1 MITTKIKI
9 KAHLAEY
16 VKGWLAGCRDEPVS
30 FPPGSDLYIT
40 LWDLMAKR
48 PVNAPAFDTGNLEII
63 LPSRAVGK
71 RPEYYN
77 YLSARSQSIIE
88 KKIEEIMFEEL
99 HHRLRTNK
107 RQGIT
112 YIESIHWFMCE
123 YGINSISED
132 AYKKEFYRLRRN
144 EFNRRKKEKNYS
156 DHIA

>member
-1 MITTKIKI
+1 MITTKINI

-16 VKGWLAGCRDEPVS
+16 IQGRFTSCKNEPVAFS
-30 FPPGSDLYIT
+30 PGSDLYIT

-48 PVNAPAFDTGNLEII
+48 PANAPFFDTGNLEII
-63 LPSRAVGK
+63 LPSRSVGK

-77 YLSARSQSIIE
+77 YLSARSQTIIE

-112 YIESIHWFMCE
+112 YIESIHYFMCE

-144 EFNRRKKEKNYS
+144 EINRRKKQKNYS
-156 DHIA
+156 ELVV

>member
-1 MITTKIKI
+1 MITTKINI
-9 KAHLAEY
+9 KPHLAEY
-16 VKGWLAGCRDEPVS
+16 IQGRFTSCKNEPVAFS
-30 FPPGSDLYIT
+30 PGSDLYIT

-48 PVNAPAFDTGNLEII
+48 PANAPFFDTGNLEII
-63 LPSRAVGK
+63 LPSRSVGK

-77 YLSARSQSIIE
+77 YLSARSQTIIE
-88 KKIEEIMFEEL
+88 KKIEEIMYEEL

-112 YIESIHWFMCE
+112 YIETIHWFMCE

-144 EFNRRKKEKNYS
+144 EINRRKKQKNYS
-156 DHIA
+156 ELVV

>member
-1 MITTKIKI
+1 MITTKINI

-16 VKGWLAGCRDEPVS
+16 IQGRFTSCKNEPVAFS
-30 FPPGSDLYIT
+30 PGSDLYIT

-48 PVNAPAFDTGNLEII
+48 PANAPFFDTGNLEII
-63 LPSRAVGK
+63 LPSRSVGK

-77 YLSARSQSIIE
+77 YLSARSQTIIE
-88 KKIEEIMFEEL
+88 KKIEEIMHEEL

-112 YIESIHWFMCE
+112 YIETIHWFMCE

-144 EFNRRKKEKNYS
+144 EINRRKKQKNYS
-156 DHIA
+156 ELVV